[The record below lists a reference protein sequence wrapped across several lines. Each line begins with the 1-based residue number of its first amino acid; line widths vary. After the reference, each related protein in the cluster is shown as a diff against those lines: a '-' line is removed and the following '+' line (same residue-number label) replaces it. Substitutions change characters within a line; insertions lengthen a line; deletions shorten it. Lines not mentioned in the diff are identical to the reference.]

1 MDKKFIFMSHELI
14 TGSLLK
20 ASDLKPR
27 DDVPLKLSSEEGEK
41 LNELPSWTDK
51 LVTKSAITEE

>member
-20 ASDLKPR
+20 TLALKPR
-27 DDVPLKLSSEEGEK
+27 DDVPIKLSSEEG
-41 LNELPSWTDK
+41 
-51 LVTKSAITEE
+51 

>member
-20 ASDLKPR
+20 TLALKPR
-27 DDVPLKLSSEEGEK
+27 DDVPLKLSSEEG
-41 LNELPSWTDK
+41 
-51 LVTKSAITEE
+51 